1 MDFTIKFGN
10 VERTFSFSKPSVFN
24 VVPDDNNN
32 KAREHIE
39 GGFL

>member
-32 KAREHIE
+32 KARKHIE
-39 GGFL
+39 GGYV